1 MEKSSVEVIIK
12 DTVKEVEKIIVG
24 KEEQIRMLLIAVLA
38 EGHILLEDI
47 PGVGKTTLIKT
58 LAKVL
63 GCDFKRIQFTP
74 DLLPSDIVGVN
85 TYNQKTSE
93 FQFVPGPVMTNILLA
108 DEINRAIPRTQAAL
122 LESMEEGQST
132 VDGSTYSLPK
142 PFVVMATQNPIESE
156 GTFPLPAAQLDRF
169 MVKISLGYPSQSEE
183 SRMLAN
189 LGDRIPFED
198 VQCILSDEKITELQ
212 QEIYKVHVSQCIAD
226 YIVSLIQKTRQH
238 PVVRLGASPRAS
250 RALYKTGKV
259 RAAMAGRD
267 FVTPDDIKELL
278 IPVLNHRL
286 MLKSEARLTNT
297 TAEGILKDIMA
308 SVPVPPKREEMLNE

>member
-1 MEKSSVEVIIK
+1 MEQLTIEVIMK
-12 DTVKEVEKIIVG
+12 NAVLEVEKIIVG
-24 KEEQIRMLLIAVLA
+24 KNKQIQLLLMAVLA

-85 TYNQKTSE
+85 TYNQKSSE
-93 FQFVPGPVMTNILLA
+93 FQFIPGPVMTNILLA

-122 LESMEEGQST
+122 LESMEEGQTT
-132 VDGSTYSLPK
+132 VDGSTYNLPN

-183 SRMLAN
+183 SMMLIN

-198 VQCILSDEKITELQ
+198 VNCILSHEKIVKLQ
-212 QEIYKVHVSQCIAD
+212 RDIYKVHVSQYIVD

-238 PVVRLGASPRAS
+238 SMVKVGASPRAS
-250 RALYKTGKV
+250 RALYKAGKV
-259 RAAMAGRD
+259 WAAMAGRD
-267 FVTPDDIKELL
+267 FVTPDDIKEIAVPL
-278 IPVLNHRL
+278 LNHRL
-286 MLKSEARLTNT
+286 MLKSEARLTNAT
-297 TAEGILKDIMA
+297 PEAVLKDIIGNL
-308 SVPVPPKREEMLNE
+308 PVPPKREEMLNG